1 MKLEDNDYLSIF
13 DIELR
18 KAQKHFSEIKKNF
31 IIKVCRKT
39 LNILET
45 SPNFLIINDKKGLKY
60 LYRNQ
65 YEVVLDELNQRWHE
79 FFSRCREIGKGT
91 FTRLDCALDDKKEI
105 ISIPKFADKWRKG
118 YLKTDFKVVKV
129 IMNV

>member
-18 KAQKHFSEIKKNF
+18 KAQKHFAEIKKNF

-65 YEVVLDELNQRWHE
+65 YEVILDED
-79 FFSRCREIGKGT
+79 
-91 FTRLDCALDDKKEI
+91 LDLD
-105 ISIPKFADKWRKG
+105 
-118 YLKTDFKVVKV
+118 TDNDFIFEEV
-129 IMNV
+129 